1 VSKITEWGIFFAEN
15 CDSQFNHNLST
26 TKKNTLRSL
35 NSAQKCRRGMKKAKI
50 KNAVPLSAGERYV
63 EFTDSS
69 KQLARARKALG
80 LKENEALLVFTDG
93 EREFAV
99 ATGVH

>member
-1 VSKITEWGIFFAEN
+1 
-15 CDSQFNHNLST
+15 
-26 TKKNTLRSL
+26 
-35 NSAQKCRRGMKKAKI
+35 MKKVKI
-50 KNAVPLSAGERYV
+50 KIAVPLSAGERYV

-69 KQLARARKALG
+69 KQLSRARKALD

-93 EREFAV
+93 DREFAV

>member
-1 VSKITEWGIFFAEN
+1 
-15 CDSQFNHNLST
+15 
-26 TKKNTLRSL
+26 
-35 NSAQKCRRGMKKAKI
+35 M
-50 KNAVPLSAGERYV
+50 RYV

-80 LKENEALLVFTDG
+80 LKENEALLVFSDG

-99 ATGVH
+99 ATDVH